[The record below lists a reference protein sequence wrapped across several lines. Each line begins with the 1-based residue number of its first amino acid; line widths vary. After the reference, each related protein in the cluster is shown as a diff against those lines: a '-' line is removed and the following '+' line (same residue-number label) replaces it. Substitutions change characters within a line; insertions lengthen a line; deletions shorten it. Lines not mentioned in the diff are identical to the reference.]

1 MKILFVLH
9 SHSYGGAEM
18 HLAELA
24 RGLAGRGHAL
34 AYAGPGGTWLAG
46 RLGAAGV
53 DCRSLPM
60 HGFVDPWS
68 MGRLAWVARRWGA
81 DLIHGH
87 LTRGAYYAGIGGRL
101 AGLPVV
107 ATAHSTNA
115 GKHFGGAT
123 RIIAVSWAVADFL
136 DRSGYDRARV
146 SLVYHGVADP
156 LAVPQRPLLR
166 EALALPEG
174 AVLAGIVARLVPAKG
189 QDLAVEA
196 LTQCPPAVHLVLIGD
211 AGTPFGRQVRARAA
225 QLGIASRVHFL
236 GFRDDAPQWMRGLD
250 LVLAPSRREALSLTL
265 AEAAAAGLPV
275 VAARVGGIP
284 EIAAD
289 WETGLLI
296 PPDDPWLLAAA
307 LRRMAGD
314 PGLRARLGASA
325 RARYLRDFSLDTMIE
340 GTEAVY
346 RSVLDHERVVAR
358 R

>member
-24 RGLAGRGHAL
+24 RGLAVRGHTL
-34 AYAGPGGTWLAG
+34 AYAGPRGTWLAR
-46 RLGAAGV
+46 RLVAAGV
-53 DCRSLPM
+53 ECRYLPM

-68 MGRLAWVARRWGA
+68 MGRLAWLARDFGA

-87 LTRGAYYAGIGGRL
+87 LTRGAYYAGIAGRL
-101 AGLPVV
+101 AGVPAV

-115 GKHFGGAT
+115 GKHFGRAAQ
-123 RIIAVSWAVADFL
+123 IIAVSGAVLEFL
-136 DRSGYDRARV
+136 ERSGYPPARL

-156 LAVPQRPLLR
+156 LAVPERHQLR
-166 EALALPEG
+166 AALDLPED
-174 AVLAGIVARLVPAKG
+174 AVLAGIIARLVPAKG

-196 LTQCPPAVHLVLIGD
+196 LAWCPPAVHLVLLGD
-211 AGTPFGRQVRARAA
+211 ARTPFGRQVRARAA
-225 QLGIASRVHFL
+225 ALGLTERVHFM

-265 AEAAAAGLPV
+265 AEAAAAARPV

-284 EIAAD
+284 EIVAD
-289 WETGLLI
+289 WQTGILV
-296 PPDDPWLLAAA
+296 PPENPRSLAAA
-307 LRRMAGD
+307 IRRLAED
-314 PGLRARLGASA
+314 PGLCARLGKAA
-325 RARYLRDFSLDTMIE
+325 RERYLREFSLETMIE

-346 RSVLDHERVVAR
+346 RSVLGG
-358 R
+358 